1 MTKNQK
7 RQMIRDAVAYYRAHQ
22 AEIVSGHLDKFVVV
36 KGRQTLG
43 YYGTEDQAFD
53 SMTGD
58 ELGTFIVQRCQ
69 EPGTDVANYYNNA
82 VAFA

>member
-1 MTKNQK
+1 MTKDQK
-7 RQMIRDAVAYYRAHQ
+7 RQMVKDAASYYRAHQ
-22 AEIVSGHLDKFVVV
+22 AEIVSGHLNEFVVV
-36 KGRQTLG
+36 KGHQTLG
-43 YYGTEDQAFD
+43 YYGTEEQAFD

-69 EPGTDVANYYNNA
+69 EPGTDIANYYNNA

>member
-1 MTKNQK
+1 MTKDQK
-7 RQMIRDAVAYYRAHQ
+7 KLAVKEAATYYRAHQ
-22 AEIVSGHLDKFVVV
+22 AEIVSTHLNEFVVI
-36 KGRQTLG
+36 KGQQILG

-58 ELGTFIVQRCQ
+58 ELGTFIVQQCQ
-69 EPGTDVANYYNNA
+69 EPGTDIANYYNNT